1 MLRSAVTTMMLR
13 ELAAVRR
20 SVEAYPDDASL
31 WVERPGIPNPGGNL
45 ALHIAGNLRHFVG
58 KGLGQVPYT
67 RDRDAEFGRRDGA
80 RAELVAEIEAARDAV
95 EKGMARATDAVLAAP
110 YPDAI
115 GGRRLTTGDFLVHL
129 AVHLGYHMGQLDY
142 HRRVV
147 TGDAAGVGALSMA
160 DLPEANP
167 ADTE

>member
-1 MLRSAVTTMMLR
+1 MMLR
-13 ELAAVRR
+13 ELGAVRR

-31 WVERPGIPNPGGNL
+31 WVERPGLPNPGGNL

-58 KGLGQVPYT
+58 LGLGQVAYT
-67 RDRDAEFGRRDGA
+67 RDRDAEFGRREGT
-80 RAELVAEIEAARDAV
+80 RAELVAGIDAARDAV
-95 EKGMARATDAVLAAP
+95 EEGMARATDAVLAAP

-147 TGDAAGVGALSMA
+147 TGDAAGVGAMSLSELA
-160 DLPEANP
+160 EASP
-167 ADTE
+167 AVAE